1 MTTTPQRLALVLGA
15 AALLAAAPARAGKAH
30 QHGLARLDIAVDASR
45 VSIVLDTPLDN
56 LLGFERAPRTDA
68 ERQQADAA
76 VALLRDGGRL
86 FRIDPATGCTLA
98 KVELASAA
106 LKLGDAAA
114 APAPEGH
121 ADLEAR
127 FDFDCKQGG
136 RAASVEV
143 GLFEAFKRLQRLDLQ
158 LATPRGQM
166 KAVLQRPAS
175 RVALVR

>member
-1 MTTTPQRLALVLGA
+1 M
-15 AALLAAAPARAGKAH
+15 
-30 QHGLARLDIAVDASR
+30 
-45 VSIVLDTPLDN
+45 
-56 LLGFERAPRTDA
+56 
-68 ERQQADAA
+68 
-76 VALLRDGGRL
+76 ALLRDGGRL
-86 FRIDPATGCTLA
+86 FRIDPAAGCTLA

-158 LATPRGQM
+158 LATPKGQM
-166 KAVLQRPAS
+166 KAALQRPAS

>member
-1 MTTTPQRLALVLGA
+1 M
-15 AALLAAAPARAGKAH
+15 APRRFSPLPRRA
-30 QHGLARLDIAVDASR
+30 LARPTSTAWPGST
-45 VSIVLDTPLDN
+45 SPSTP
-56 LLGFERAPRTDA
+56 
-68 ERQQADAA
+68 
-76 VALLRDGGRL
+76 
-86 FRIDPATGCTLA
+86 
-98 KVELASAA
+98 AA

>member
-1 MTTTPQRLALVLGA
+1 MKTTAHRLAQVLCA
-15 AALLAAAPARAGKAH
+15 AALLAAAPALAGQAH

-45 VSIVLDTPLDN
+45 VSIVLDSPLDN
-56 LLGFERAPRTDA
+56 LLGFERAPRTEA

-86 FRIDPATGCTLA
+86 FRIDPAAGCTLA

-106 LKLGDAAA
+106 LGLGDAAA
-114 APAPEGH
+114 APAQEGH
-121 ADLEAR
+121 ADLEGR
-127 FDFDCKQGG
+127 FDFDCRQGA
-136 RAASVEV
+136 RAAFVEV
-143 GLFEAFKRLQRLDLQ
+143 GLFDAFKRLQRLDLQ

-166 KAVLQRPAS
+166 KAALQRPAS